1 MIEIDRVDIN
11 VRNKNAMSEIINGEM
26 KTVDEE
32 NVSSRNSSQFI
43 ELHKK
48 VLRQ

>member
-1 MIEIDRVDIN
+1 MQL
-11 VRNKNAMSEIINGEM
+11 SEIINGEM

-32 NVSSRNSSQFI
+32 NVSSRNSSQLI